1 MTETDQNPVRSN
13 LKGPKWPL
21 SKKRSFF
28 EIFSLIFTNVLFF
41 PNLSSFLVYT
51 GCGSGIRR
59 YKFNFCTLYIP
70 KKLSQVYLEW
80 NIDVTFSK
88 YQKSTTKQKFKIS
101 KNYVAS
107 DLASVE
113 ACREVGGCISMSHFF
128 VKISYLNIF
137 SLIFW
142 NFYQKSCNFRPKAKR
157 WGKLSDL
164 RFSLC
169 RGL

>member
-1 MTETDQNPVRSN
+1 MKISCWIFFFSN
-13 LKGPKWPL
+13 VP
-21 SKKRSFF
+21 
-28 EIFSLIFTNVLFF
+28 FF

-59 YKFNFCTLYIP
+59 YKFNFCTLYKP

-80 NIDVTFSK
+80 NIDIAFSK
-88 YQKSTTKQKFKIS
+88 YQKNTTKQKFKIS

-142 NFYQKSCNFRPKAKR
+142 NSHQKIVSSLFCIIHTRTPFYKNQRNAIFGLAKAKTLG
-157 WGKLSDL
+157 WIMWPQIQPW
-164 RFSLC
+164 
-169 RGL
+169 